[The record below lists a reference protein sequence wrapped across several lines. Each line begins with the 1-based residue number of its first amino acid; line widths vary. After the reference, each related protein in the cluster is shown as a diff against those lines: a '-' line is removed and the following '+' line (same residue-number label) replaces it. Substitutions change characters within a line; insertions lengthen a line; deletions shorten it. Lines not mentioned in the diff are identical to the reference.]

1 MCRIPT
7 PTSLDEISTG
17 RRPSPWF
24 GTTGAAGFRTA
35 VAMVPA
41 LCAVRWSVSAWPVRE
56 SDVMTPTVTDVPER
70 RRFEIDVDG
79 DVVGFAEYE
88 RRPGVIAF
96 VHTEVDPSQDG
107 AGVGTQLVTA
117 ALDAAR
123 AQGLAVL
130 PFCPF
135 VRGFIDRHREYLDL
149 VPVERRAKLGL
160 GDG

>member
-1 MCRIPT
+1 
-7 PTSLDEISTG
+7 
-17 RRPSPWF
+17 
-24 GTTGAAGFRTA
+24 
-35 VAMVPA
+35 
-41 LCAVRWSVSAWPVRE
+41 
-56 SDVMTPTVTDVPER
+56 MTPTVTDVPER
-70 RRFEIDVDG
+70 RRFEIEVDG
-79 DVVGFAEYE
+79 GVVGFAEYE

-96 VHTEVDPSQDG
+96 VHTEVDPSHDG
-107 AGVGTQLVTA
+107 AGLGALLVRA

>member
-1 MCRIPT
+1 
-7 PTSLDEISTG
+7 
-17 RRPSPWF
+17 
-24 GTTGAAGFRTA
+24 
-35 VAMVPA
+35 
-41 LCAVRWSVSAWPVRE
+41 
-56 SDVMTPTVTDVPER
+56 MTPTVTDVPER

-79 DVVGFAEYE
+79 GVVGFAEYE

-107 AGVGTQLVTA
+107 AGIGTLLVRA